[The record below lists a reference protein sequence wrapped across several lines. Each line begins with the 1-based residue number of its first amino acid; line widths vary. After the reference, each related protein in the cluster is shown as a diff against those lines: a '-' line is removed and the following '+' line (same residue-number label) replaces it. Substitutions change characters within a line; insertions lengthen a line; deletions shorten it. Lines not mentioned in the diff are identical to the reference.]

1 MATPT
6 RFGKEIR
13 KLRLERGET
22 MTDLAHVLGKS
33 AAFLSSVETG
43 KKAVPR
49 PLVDDLVRHYVLD
62 EASAEQLYSLAHVQ
76 QGVYRLSPRSESG
89 VSIVAALEKK
99 IDSLNDDQAERIL
112 NILSES

>member
-13 KLRLERGET
+13 KLRLEKGET
-22 MTDLAHVLGKS
+22 MTDLARALGKS

-49 PLVDDLVRHYVLD
+49 ALVEDLVRHYGLD
-62 EASAEQLYSLAHVQ
+62 DEGAEQLYSFAHVQ
-76 QGVYRLSPRSESG
+76 QGVYRLSPRSENIAS
-89 VSIVAALEKK
+89 VVAALEKK
-99 IDSLNDDQAERIL
+99 IDTLNEDQAERIL
-112 NILSES
+112 NILSEG